1 MIGFSH
7 GNSLVSKDANCLI
20 PWVVNLDNEENQ
32 NLMAEETTGVR
43 ITQNAIYQKQL
54 EHGEILIKV
63 LEKLDHLDDVPN
75 RIREVELTLARLA
88 WIERVAYTG
97 LTAAVVS
104 LLGLIVSILGV

>member
-1 MIGFSH
+1 
-7 GNSLVSKDANCLI
+7 
-20 PWVVNLDNEENQ
+20 
-32 NLMAEETTGVR
+32 MAEETTGAVR

-97 LTAAVVS
+97 LTAAVVALIGLVIS
-104 LLGLIVSILGV
+104 LVGA

>member
-1 MIGFSH
+1 
-7 GNSLVSKDANCLI
+7 
-20 PWVVNLDNEENQ
+20 
-32 NLMAEETTGVR
+32 MAEETTSVR
-43 ITQNAIYQKQL
+43 ITHNAIYQKQL

-97 LTAAVVS
+97 LTAAVVALIGLVIS
-104 LLGLIVSILGV
+104 LVGV